1 MVHTCNPRIWEP
13 KKWRVRAKAIQ
24 IYLMIWGKPRKT
36 RCYFYSLSSFSK
48 LTLLLL
54 LLGSMC
60 RKGFSVYTD
69 CPKEACILHYV
80 CVPTVGFFSNLWY
93 YENICPICFSLTNNS
108 ALSIQSLSLFCFFKS
123 LPLSLAPLALKDTV
137 YSVIFLWLAK
147 IFAHCNKLNWFPVCC
162 YQGVLYMVQSFWN
175 MTNNICQYLYFKGH
189 ILVLKNTWRTS
200 FPTYIMVQL
209 SNCSL
214 I

>member
-1 MVHTCNPRIWEP
+1 MVHTCNSRIWEP

-69 CPKEACILHYV
+69 YPKEACILHYV
-80 CVPTVGFFSNLWY
+80 CVLLQYPLVLWKYLPYLFFTDKQFC
-93 YENICPICFSLTNNS
+93 IINS
-108 ALSIQSLSLFCFFKS
+108 IP
-123 LPLSLAPLALKDTV
+123 LPLLFLQEPPFIFGTACPKRYSLQC
-137 YSVIFLWLAK
+137 YFSVI
-147 IFAHCNKLNWFPVCC
+147 
-162 YQGVLYMVQSFWN
+162 S
-175 MTNNICQYLYFKGH
+175 
-189 ILVLKNTWRTS
+189 
-200 FPTYIMVQL
+200 
-209 SNCSL
+209 
-214 I
+214 